1 MKIFEVKPLVIP
13 EVKLISYQRFSD
25 QRGFFT
31 ETFRESDLIQTLP
44 NFKVKQVNESFSQ
57 KGVFRGLHF
66 QWNPYM
72 AKLVRVINGRI
83 IDFFLDIRLNSPT
96 FGKISGFEL
105 NGNLH
110 DDKNTWI
117 FIPIGF
123 AHGFLA
129 LEETNIEYLCNGE
142 YSPTCEAG
150 INPLATD
157 LDWSICDSNAKQKLE
172 EMKDNLIISDKDKAG
187 LTLTAWKK
195 DERAKNFK
203 Y

>member
-1 MKIFEVKPLVIP
+1 MKILEIKPLIIP
-13 EVKLISYQRFSD
+13 EVKVISYYRFAD
-25 QRGFFT
+25 HRGFFT
-31 ETFRESDLIQTLP
+31 ETFRESDLAKVLP
-44 NFKVKQVNESFSQ
+44 DFKVKQINESFSQ

-72 AKLVRVINGRI
+72 AKFVRVINGRI

-105 NGNLH
+105 NGNSQE
-110 DDKNTWI
+110 DKNTWI
-117 FIPIGF
+117 FVPIGF

-129 LEETNIEYLCNGE
+129 LEETTIEYLCNGE
-142 YSPTCEAG
+142 YNPACEAG
-150 INPLATD
+150 INPLSAD

-172 EMKDNLIISDKDKAG
+172 EMKNNLILSDKDKAG
-187 LTLTAWKK
+187 LTLTTWQK
-195 DERAKNFK
+195 DERAENFK